1 MIVSIREIEAQD
13 FERVQSLAASLEG
26 WFSPEGQEMIS
37 RDIHFQNGFVAE
49 VGSRIV
55 GFILFYSDQG
65 IAHIGWMGVDRTM
78 HRMGIGTKLLNWTID
93 ELRGANAIELRVST
107 LGDSVEYEPY
117 ERTRAFYFKHGF
129 AEHQRILHDSESM
142 PEELILRRSIEKIE

>member
-1 MIVSIREIEAQD
+1 MIASIREIETQD
-13 FERVQSLAASLEG
+13 FEGVQSLADSLEG

-49 VGSRIV
+49 QDGRIV

-65 IAHIGWMGVDRTM
+65 IAHIGWMGIDRMM
-78 HRMGIGTKLLNWTID
+78 HRQGIGTALLERMLE
-93 ELRGANAIELRVST
+93 ELRAANALEVRVST

-117 ERTRAFYFKHGF
+117 ERTRAFYLKHGF
-129 AEHQRILHDSESM
+129 IEHQRILHDSESM
-142 PEELILRRSIEKIE
+142 PEELILRRTIR